1 MMVHQRHPKDRSPNG
16 AQGVRGNVG
25 TKFLEKFDSKFEPF
39 TKADVVPREFEREL
53 VVVYQAAR
61 LESYA
66 WSQVGFDGCI
76 LSLDGMPSRLFTR

>member
-1 MMVHQRHPKDRSPNG
+1 MVGLLFAHRLK
-16 AQGVRGNVG
+16 GVRGNVG
-25 TKFLEKFDSKFEPF
+25 TKFLEKFDSEFEPL

-66 WSQVGFDGCI
+66 RSKVGFDGCI
-76 LSLDGMPSRLFTR
+76 LSLDSMPSRLFTR